1 MLNQYFYLHAIL
13 NANPT
18 IVYMHLPP
26 AIFAIANG
34 PVPQYA
40 PPLKARVTLV
50 ELGTDADPF
59 IGIGYDENK
68 TFVAEFVAEAPLQ

>member
-18 IVYMHLPP
+18 IVYMHLPA
-26 AIFAIANG
+26 AIYAIANG
-34 PVPQYA
+34 PVPQGA

-50 ELGTDADPF
+50 EMPLGSDPT
-59 IGIGYDENK
+59 IGKGYDENQ
-68 TFVAEFVAEAPLQ
+68 TFVAEFVAVAPDL

>member
-1 MLNQYFYLHAIL
+1 MLNQYFYLHAVL

-26 AIFAIANG
+26 AIFAIADG

-50 ELGTDADPF
+50 EMDAGADPLF
-59 IGIGYDENK
+59 GIGYDENQ
-68 TFVAEFVAEAPLQ
+68 TFVAEFLAEAPPQ

>member
-1 MLNQYFYLHAIL
+1 MLYQYFYLHAIL

-26 AIFAIANG
+26 AIYAIANG

-40 PPLKARVTLV
+40 PPLKDRVTLV
-50 ELGTDADPF
+50 EMPLGADPT
-59 IGIGYDENK
+59 IGKGYDENQ
-68 TFVAEFVAEAPLQ
+68 TFVAEFVAVAPDL

>member
-18 IVYMHLPP
+18 MVYMHLPP

-50 ELGTDADPF
+50 ELPAGADQF
-59 IGIGYDENK
+59 MGIGYDENH